1 MIVEMTTNRKIF
13 ILTKMKEIR
22 MELKRLDNVLFNLM
36 IFGITANVV
45 ALAVHYIAQNRNF
58 QLCFYVIFIPLMVVG
73 ACYSFFILW
82 KEHTAEREFYK
93 LSDELFDEVF

>member
-1 MIVEMTTNRKIF
+1 
-13 ILTKMKEIR
+13 
-22 MELKRLDNVLFNLM
+22 
-36 IFGITANVV
+36 
-45 ALAVHYIAQNRNF
+45 
-58 QLCFYVIFIPLMVVG
+58 MVVG